1 MRVEK
6 IMTSKVFTLEQHDL
20 IDRAYFLIHYE
31 GIRHL
36 PVVEKGKVVGMVSD
50 RDMYKALGP
59 KSNSKAIE
67 GGEGKKSELH
77 VITKRVRQIMRRGV
91 VTVKR
96 ESFASEAAAIMADMK
111 IGALPV
117 VDKDDKLV
125 GILSSTDILK
135 VFSRIE
141 KANEEKEIKSQSAS
155 NAQEEHKKS

>member
-1 MRVEK
+1 
-6 IMTSKVFTLEQHDL
+6 
-20 IDRAYFLIHYE
+20 
-31 GIRHL
+31 
-36 PVVEKGKVVGMVSD
+36 
-50 RDMYKALGP
+50 
-59 KSNSKAIE
+59 
-67 GGEGKKSELH
+67 
-77 VITKRVRQIMRRGV
+77 MRRGV